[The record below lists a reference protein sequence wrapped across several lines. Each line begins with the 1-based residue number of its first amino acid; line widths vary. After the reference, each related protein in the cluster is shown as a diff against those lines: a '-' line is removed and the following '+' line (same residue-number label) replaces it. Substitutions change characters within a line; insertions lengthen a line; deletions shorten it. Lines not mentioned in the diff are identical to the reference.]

1 MTPRRRP
8 YVRIEIGGLTMTVR
22 DRPTWRGISKAL
34 AALVPLGVLLAGVA
48 ASWLVGRTS
57 WR

>member
-1 MTPRRRP
+1 
-8 YVRIEIGGLTMTVR
+8 MTVR